1 MKTENRESALIL
13 VEFQKQWTEPG
24 LYHFLIR
31 RQLQSR
37 DVVQKTLRLV
47 RESRDLGT
55 RIVHVPL
62 VIDPQNKRGLLAH
75 LTFGQVFTL
84 GSRKSELTSGTYE
97 EGDLVVKG
105 RYAFDAFVGS
115 NLEDLL
121 RGNGIQ
127 TLFFAGF
134 TTDQC
139 VAKTLGTALR
149 KGFEA
154 YLISDCTATM
164 SSFVQRKTER
174 QFGERVLGIEDMLN
188 LLKPQGLDA
197 SASEGHIPLC
207 NHL

>member
-105 RYAFDAFVGS
+105 RYAFDA
-115 NLEDLL
+115 
-121 RGNGIQ
+121 
-127 TLFFAGF
+127 
-134 TTDQC
+134 
-139 VAKTLGTALR
+139 
-149 KGFEA
+149 
-154 YLISDCTATM
+154 
-164 SSFVQRKTER
+164 
-174 QFGERVLGIEDMLN
+174 
-188 LLKPQGLDA
+188 
-197 SASEGHIPLC
+197 
-207 NHL
+207 